1 MKKLFSFGALITICL
16 ILTVNLNAQVGIGV
30 AVPDASS
37 KLDITSTTGGLLV
50 PRMTAAQKNA
60 ITSPATGLIIYQT
73 DAPAGF
79 YYNAGTPAVKNWV
92 ILLNGSSSLTAGNIT
107 GTVAVANGGTG
118 ASSLTAN
125 NVLLGNGTSALQTI
139 APGTSGN
146 VLTSNGTTWVS
157 QAPSG
162 GGVTKLTGTSSP
174 FTAAFGAIVTI
185 TVTGAAVGDAVVINP
200 TTASSSATNFV
211 SIGSALVTS
220 ANTVSVYVYDGAGT
234 FTLKATVLK

>member
-1 MKKLFSFGALITICL
+1 MKKLLLSGTLAIICL
-16 ILTVNLNAQVGIGV
+16 VFTVQLKAQVGIGV

-37 KLDITSTTGGLLV
+37 KLDITSTAGGLLV

-60 ITSPATGLIIYQT
+60 IASPATGLIIFQT

-92 ILLNGSSSLTAGNIT
+92 ILLNGSSSLAAGNIT

-118 ASSLTAN
+118 ASTLAAN
-125 NVLLGNGTSALQTI
+125 NVLLGNGTSALQTV

-157 QAPSG
+157 QATA
-162 GGVTKLTGTSSP
+162 GVTKLTGTSSS
-174 FTAAFGAIVTI
+174 FTYSSFPTIVTI
-185 TVTGAAVGDAVVINP
+185 TVTGAAVGDAVLITP
-200 TTASSSATNFV
+200 TTPSNSASSFV
-211 SIGSALVTS
+211 NIGSAQVS
-220 ANTVSVYVYDGAGT
+220 AANTVTVLVYDGAGT
-234 FTLKATVLK
+234 HTIKATVFK